1 MVLED
6 CLVSRNVAQM
16 QEVAF
21 DATGG
26 GVAVSE
32 TARVAL
38 VATTLFLNAAG
49 GAGMFESMGST
60 ATASGQKTVARG
72 GYIDC
77 TGNLAI
83 ERCSFPIPAESPAES
98 AGRMLHSAS
107 AMIAVRGLG
116 RVTVVNSTIAA
127 VSPNAVLLRLA
138 EDQSEALLRGCTITN
153 ATVEALQVTS
163 GARLGVTNCSIDP
176 PLALSAAIVQTPNCG
191 VVIAG
196 DRVCDPRAKCEPR
209 SSGGV
214 QCSCDRQG
222 GLRDKSGT
230 IADGSECEQET
241 QVEALIQSRSIT
253 IRLHKPSLQSEL
265 GQVTMALR
273 AFGESPVVATFSM
286 TMARLSAFDT
296 AVNRSEWN
304 SVILDEFTLDGHHL
318 TLGMSSPG
326 ELGFDLDVH
335 AQRFMVQKEHAV
347 HLSVDCNGEQNC
359 IADGEKVITTVEIGA
374 PLSSSSGSKSVVRI
388 TAEVSSWISCM
399 RSVAW
404 VAWRGAST
412 RARSISIDAS
422 SSLSAHVL
430 ARDVD
435 GLPINYTRVDLDF
448 SFNNMTIPVVWNR
461 GRNEY
466 VATVGQE
473 QTAQPGDYDLVVH
486 ALHGFNETAQQVVK
500 CELLRL
506 TISVTAG
513 FNTSLVLGIS
523 ASGCLMF
530 VVGLLLW
537 VRRVRDKLRRVLE
550 MVLAEGIKLIVGITF
565 ELGDFVTDVRPT
577 LLCCK
582 SRRRCF
588 QARALVWIAQILTV
602 YRVVLANYHAARENR
617 IAYALFG
624 ALAVITSTFAI
635 SQRIRHFCQV
645 RSQISDAMSQDSDT
659 MQRSESSLTSRL
671 KWELVKTPATT
682 AIGRSSCF
690 SCCWRICRWCVITAS
705 QERSNGRMQFGALIR
720 SA

>member
-1 MVLED
+1 MQVSRGRGYGGAVHASSGTMVLED

-16 QEVAF
+16 QENAF

-49 GAGMFESMGST
+49 GAGMFETRGST
-60 ATASGQKTVARG
+60 ATASCQKTLARG

-83 ERCSFPIPAESPAES
+83 ERCSFPIPAESPAETTPES

-138 EDQSEALLRGCTITN
+138 EDQSEALLRGCTVTN
-153 ATVEALQVTS
+153 AIVEAPQVTS
-163 GARLGVTNCSIDP
+163 AARLGVTNCSIDP
-176 PLALSAAIVQTPNCG
+176 PLALSTTIVQTPNCG

-214 QCSCDRQG
+214 QCSCDKQG
-222 GLRDKSGT
+222 GLREKSGS

-286 TMARLSAFDT
+286 TMARLSAFDM

-374 PLSSSSGSKSVVRI
+374 PLSSSSGSKSSVRI

-523 ASGCLMF
+523 ASCCLVF

-577 LLCCK
+577 LLCYK

-588 QARALVWIAQILTV
+588 QA
-602 YRVVLANYHAARENR
+602 
-617 IAYALFG
+617 
-624 ALAVITSTFAI
+624 
-635 SQRIRHFCQV
+635 V
-645 RSQISDAMSQDSDT
+645 RLCGLL
-659 MQRSESSLTSRL
+659 RS
-671 KWELVKTPATT
+671 
-682 AIGRSSCF
+682 
-690 SCCWRICRWCVITAS
+690 
-705 QERSNGRMQFGALIR
+705 
-720 SA
+720 

>member
-1 MVLED
+1 MQVSRGRGYGGAVHASSGSMVLED
-6 CLVSRNVAQM
+6 CVVSRNVAQM
-16 QEVAF
+16 QENAF

-49 GAGMFESMGST
+49 GAGMFEAMGSL
-60 ATASGQKTVARG
+60 ATASGQKTLARG

-83 ERCSFPIPAESPAES
+83 ERCSFPIPAESPAAES

-163 GARLGVTNCSIDP
+163 AARLGVTNCSIDP
-176 PLALSAAIVQTPNCG
+176 PLALSATIVQTPNCG

-214 QCSCDRQG
+214 QCSCDEQG
-222 GLRDKSGT
+222 GLREKSGS

-286 TMARLSAFDT
+286 TMARLSAFDI

-304 SVILDEFTLDGHHL
+304 SVILDEFALDGHHL
-318 TLGMSSPG
+318 TLGMSSPA

-335 AQRFMVQKEHAV
+335 AQRFTVQKEHAV

-359 IADGEKVITTVEIGA
+359 VADGEKVITTVEIGA
-374 PLSSSSGSKSVVRI
+374 PLSGSSGSKSVVRI

-523 ASGCLMF
+523 ASGCLVF

-565 ELGDFVTDVRPT
+565 ELGDFATDVRPT

-588 QARALVWIAQILTV
+588 QA
-602 YRVVLANYHAARENR
+602 
-617 IAYALFG
+617 
-624 ALAVITSTFAI
+624 
-635 SQRIRHFCQV
+635 V
-645 RSQISDAMSQDSDT
+645 RLCGLL
-659 MQRSESSLTSRL
+659 RS
-671 KWELVKTPATT
+671 
-682 AIGRSSCF
+682 
-690 SCCWRICRWCVITAS
+690 
-705 QERSNGRMQFGALIR
+705 
-720 SA
+720 